1 MALQGPFV
9 LPEELSRILATPGT
23 LSGERARRARKLYYD
38 ANLNLN
44 PQWDLSNFGAWV
56 FIGHFEEVKKEYELN
71 HPDLNGTETCFQTGY
86 ISLAVLGSQRMDSE
100 SPTSQHAKV
109 IVFLILKGAPIDL
122 PDIIGSTALHHAAFH
137 NKVPKV
143 LQVLFNGKPDPNAR
157 DRCGA
162 TPVHTAMMR
171 AQAEALERCLVNGGD
186 PDLRDGGGIS
196 PAALLSCVP
205 PAISAIL
212 TRYMNKKSGI
222 TEILADKGKC
232 VVCGKSGTVMKCEKC
247 RVARYCSVECQR
259 THWRNGH
266 NRGCISF
273 EDPDA
278 TIVFKISRMPY
289 TSLLPVAT
297 LRNRVLGEPPAEGSK
312 TMKEKRRK
320 ATIDPTSAST
330 RVVLGKTVIVK
341 VQLPTRGT
349 GSMMVYNKSQEFKC
363 QLEANGQ
370 REEYSRLEE
379 IIQEKGMVGL
389 KGYFM
394 AEIGEDTIRIK
405 ASEVLANQPW

>member
-1 MALQGPFV
+1 
-9 LPEELSRILATPGT
+9 
-23 LSGERARRARKLYYD
+23 
-38 ANLNLN
+38 
-44 PQWDLSNFGAWV
+44 
-56 FIGHFEEVKKEYELN
+56 
-71 HPDLNGTETCFQTGY
+71 
-86 ISLAVLGSQRMDSE
+86 
-100 SPTSQHAKV
+100 
-109 IVFLILKGAPIDL
+109 
-122 PDIIGSTALHHAAFH
+122 
-137 NKVPKV
+137 
-143 LQVLFNGKPDPNAR
+143 
-157 DRCGA
+157 
-162 TPVHTAMMR
+162 
-171 AQAEALERCLVNGGD
+171 
-186 PDLRDGGGIS
+186 
-196 PAALLSCVP
+196 
-205 PAISAIL
+205 
-212 TRYMNKKSGI
+212 
-222 TEILADKGKC
+222 
-232 VVCGKSGTVMKCEKC
+232 MK
-247 RVARYCSVECQR
+247 SVELHGNFLR
-259 THWRNGH
+259 TGTHWRNGH

-312 TMKEKRRK
+312 TKKEKRRK

-330 RVVLGKTVIVK
+330 RGVLGKTVIVK